1 MTSRF
6 VSSKKFTGVR
16 YKDLNDG
23 DRSYQIR
30 YKVGT
35 KLCEEV
41 IGKKSEGVTE
51 QFCHQKRN
59 EAINKAKFG
68 DNSPTIKYKKRQ
80 FITLQNLADVY
91 FDEHYENK
99 SNAKQLG
106 RYILHM
112 KPIFGNMDMYD
123 LTREHILKWRKE
135 LINKNKAPKTI
146 NGIVQLLS
154 IIINYSIKYKEL
166 KCVNPCTGIKQLK
179 TDDKREKYLSIE
191 EIQILKQK
199 VLGDTDLYSFV
210 LLSLSTG
217 GRLETIMNVQ
227 KKDIKLAK
235 NTITLLDTKNG
246 LTYSGFFDNET
257 KKHLS
262 TFLHSLKLND
272 YVIGAQASK
281 CSTRRI
287 QRKLQKILNESFN
300 SGLETNDRKNRTVI
314 HTLRHTFASHLA
326 INGVPIFTI
335 KKLMNHADIEQ
346 TMRYAKLAPD
356 SGLNAVIKLYVESN
370 E

>member
-1 MTSRF
+1 MATKF

-16 YKDLNDG
+16 YKELDDG

-30 YKVGT
+30 YKVGR
-35 KLCEEV
+35 KLCEES

-68 DNSPTIKYKKRQ
+68 DNTPTIKYKKRKL
-80 FITLQNLADVY
+80 ITLQDLANVY
-91 FDEHYENK
+91 FEEHYDNK
-99 SNAKQLG
+99 SNARQLG
-106 RYILHM
+106 RYLLHI
-112 KPIFGNMDMYD
+112 KPIFADMDIND
-123 LTREHILKWRKE
+123 LAREHILKWRKG
-135 LINKNKAPKTI
+135 LIDKNKAPKTT

-154 IIINYSIKYKEL
+154 IMINYSIKYKEL
-166 KCVNPCTGIKQLK
+166 KITNPCIGIKQLK
-179 TDDKREKYLSIE
+179 TDDKREKYLSIA
-191 EIQILKQK
+191 EINILKQK
-199 VLGDTDLYSFV
+199 VSKDQELYSFV
-210 LLSLSTG
+210 LLSLNTG

-227 KKDIKLAK
+227 KKDINLTS
-235 NTITLLDTKNG
+235 NSITLLDTKNG

-257 KKHLS
+257 KEHLS
-262 TFLHSLKLND
+262 TILPSLNLND
-272 YVIGAQASK
+272 YVIGCK
-281 CSTRRI
+281 PIRCPTRRV
-287 QRKLQKILNESFN
+287 QRKLQNILNESFN
-300 SGLETNDRKNRTVI
+300 IGLEKNDRKNRTVI

-356 SGLNAVIKLYVESN
+356 SGLDAIKTLYSDSK
-370 E
+370 

>member
-1 MTSRF
+1 MATKF
-6 VSSKKFTGVR
+6 ISSKKFTGVR
-16 YKDLNDG
+16 YKNLDDG

-30 YKVGT
+30 YKIGT
-35 KLCEEV
+35 KLYEEV

-51 QFCHQKRN
+51 QFCYQKRN

-68 DNSPTIKYKKRQ
+68 DSTPTVKYKKRQ
-80 FITLQNLADVY
+80 FITLQSLADVY
-91 FDEHYENK
+91 FNEHYENK

-106 RYILHM
+106 RYTLHM
-112 KPIFGNMDMYD
+112 KPIFGDMDMHD
-123 LTREHILKWRKE
+123 LTREQVLKWRKA
-135 LINKNKAPKTI
+135 LIDKNKAPKTI

-166 KCVNPCTGIKQLK
+166 KLINPCTGIKHLK
-179 TDDKREKYLSIE
+179 TDDKREKYLSLE
-191 EIQILKQK
+191 EINILKQR
-199 VLGDTDLYSFV
+199 VSVDRDLYSFV

-227 KKDIKLAK
+227 KKDIKLEK

-262 TFLHSLKLND
+262 SILHSLKLND
-272 YVIGAQASK
+272 YVIGTQASK
-281 CSTRRI
+281 CSTRRV

-300 SGLETNDRKNRTVI
+300 VGLQTNDRKNRTVI

-356 SGLNAVIKLYVESN
+356 SGLNAVIKLYGE
-370 E
+370 